1 MIIRGEIEIKDS
13 SGITW
18 SFGTGIF
25 FIVAGLIIGIIMS
38 PMAFFNPILIP
49 LIFFNTFSVIGYI
62 LLGTSLFLRYFKSNW
77 RQQKLDTN
85 KKFNSFRDYV
95 DDKKNIEDQ
104 PSGE

>member
-18 SFGTGIF
+18 SFGMGIF

-38 PMAFFNPILIP
+38 PMAFFNPSLIP

-77 RQQKLDTN
+77 RQQKLDTT
-85 KKFNSFRDYV
+85 KHFNSFRDYV
-95 DDKKNIEDQ
+95 EDKENIEDQ
-104 PSGE
+104 PSEE